1 MDTYMLTDLK
11 WDFWWLATGL
21 NGCVGCTRNFIAWRE
36 AKEGDKDDG
45 DTATRETK
53 EEMGLDP
60 SLMEVVTVV
69 QPFL

>member
-1 MDTYMLTDLK
+1 MGV
-11 WDFWWLATGL
+11 F
-21 NGCVGCTRNFIAWRE
+21 GCKRNFIAWRE